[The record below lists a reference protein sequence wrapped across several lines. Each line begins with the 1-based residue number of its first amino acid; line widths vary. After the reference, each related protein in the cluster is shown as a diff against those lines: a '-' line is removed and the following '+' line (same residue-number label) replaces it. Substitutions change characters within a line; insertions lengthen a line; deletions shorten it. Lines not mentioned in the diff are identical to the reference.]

1 VFNVCKGL
9 SNEIINTVSLGKTN
23 VDVQYAIANENMR
36 PPLMEN
42 FPEELK
48 KLMRESWHQV
58 TSLPY
63 SCHFSDIFLALYENN
78 WNFTIAGCHQE
89 AQYGPDSSKAK

>member
-1 VFNVCKGL
+1 MFVRGTQ
-9 SNEIINTVSLGKTN
+9 NEIINNVSLGKTN

-63 SCHFSDIFLALYENN
+63 S
-78 WNFTIAGCHQE
+78 
-89 AQYGPDSSKAK
+89 